1 MLIICCSFLPRCTGR
16 KCNPNCIIVVWAVKS
31 YREGLFHVT
40 TAGKS
45 TLIIHHLEIPALQ
58 AYDNWTINEN
68 TAMEKLEKDL
78 TIDDMTALCI
88 QSFDSDGNPKDRELV
103 QMFLMMHPWYISS
116 GDLAKK
122 LFTLSEAG
130 DNSERERIC
139 NLVRFWIAEY
149 PAEFDLNPELGE
161 QIRDLKRALENK
173 GNRRES
179 SLIDIESVPSYG
191 WKRQVTQ
198 RGHTGGRIRKTSLL
212 FDHLDPVELA
222 EHLTHLE
229 FHSFSKILFQDYHSF
244 VLHGCTV
251 GNPVLERFIAL
262 FNGVSQWI
270 QLMVLS
276 KPTPQQRATVI
287 KQFVQVAE
295 KLLDLQNFN
304 TLMSVVGGLSHSS
317 ISRLKETQSHVGAE
331 TTKVYDSLLEL
342 LTSSDNYARYR
353 RRFALC
359 DGFRFPAL
367 GVHLKDLMA
376 LHVALPDWSD
386 KSRGVINISKM
397 RQVYKVVHELTETQR
412 LEPPVKANP
421 DLLNLLTV
429 SLDQYRSEEEIYQLS
444 LQREPRTRSLQTPIK
459 SPSPPME
466 EWASVKSKPDQALL
480 CQHIE
485 KMVESVYRLFDEDG
499 DGHISQEEFHAVRSN
514 FPYLCAFDEIDQN
527 QDGKISKQEMMSYFL
542 RASSVLDCKMGF
554 IHNFSERTFLRPVS
568 CHHCGNLILGIYKK
582 GLKCR
587 ACSVTCHKHC
597 KDRISVECKKRS
609 KSVSDQRESSQ
620 QLRHFSFTLPRSF
633 KRSSLPAGISIYKF
647 KSCHLYPS
655 IQITKVTKLKV
666 D

>member
-1 MLIICCSFLPRCTGR
+1 MDSSDLDKG
-16 KCNPNCIIVVWAVKS
+16 
-31 YREGLFHVT
+31 
-40 TAGKS
+40 
-45 TLIIHHLEIPALQ
+45 
-58 AYDNWTINEN
+58 
-68 TAMEKLEKDL
+68 L
-78 TIDDMTALCI
+78 TIDEIIAKCI
-88 QSFDSDGNPKDRELV
+88 QSFDKDGKLSDPKLV
-103 QMFLMMHPWYISS
+103 QMFLMMHPWYIPS

-122 LFTLSEAG
+122 LFALSESG
-130 DNSERERIC
+130 DNVERERIC
-139 NLVRFWIAEY
+139 QFVRFWISEF

-198 RGHTGGRIRKTSLL
+198 RGPGGGRVRKTSLL
-212 FDHLDPVELA
+212 FDHLDPAELA

-276 KPTPQQRATVI
+276 KHTPQQRAAVI

-295 KLLDLQNFN
+295 RLLQMQNFN

-317 ISRLKETQSHVGAE
+317 ISRLKDTQSHISPE

-353 RRFALC
+353 RRFATC
-359 DGFRFPAL
+359 KGFRFPAL

-376 LHVALPDWSD
+376 LHVALPDWAD
-386 KSRGVINISKM
+386 KAKTIINISKM
-397 RQVYKVVHELTETQR
+397 RQVYKVVHELTEAQR

-444 LQREPRTRSLQTPIK
+444 LQREPRARSTQTHAKSPP
-459 SPSPPME
+459 SPSPPLE
-466 EWASVKSKPDQALL
+466 EWASLKAKPDQALL

-485 KMVESVYRLFDEDG
+485 KMVESVFRLFDEDG
-499 DGHISQEEFHAVRSN
+499 DGHISQEEFQSVRSN
-514 FPYLCAFDEIDQN
+514 FPYLCAFNEIDQN
-527 QDGKISKQEMMSYFL
+527 QDGKISKQEMTSYFL

-554 IHNFSERTFLRPVS
+554 IHNFAERTFLRPVS
-568 CHHCGNLILGIYKK
+568 CQHCRNLILGIYKK
-582 GLKCR
+582 GLKCK
-587 ACSVTCHKHC
+587 ACGITCHKHC
-597 KDRISVECKKRS
+597 RDHLSIECKKRS
-609 KSVSDQRESSQ
+609 KSVSERGESMEKG
-620 QLRHFSFTLPRSF
+620 RHFFFTLPRSF
-633 KRSSLPAGISIYKF
+633 RRST
-647 KSCHLYPS
+647 LYPDLREEEPHMEDDG
-655 IQITKVTKLKV
+655 VFDDHL
-666 D
+666 

>member
-1 MLIICCSFLPRCTGR
+1 M
-16 KCNPNCIIVVWAVKS
+16 
-31 YREGLFHVT
+31 
-40 TAGKS
+40 
-45 TLIIHHLEIPALQ
+45 
-58 AYDNWTINEN
+58 DNVD
-68 TAMEKLEKDL
+68 LEKGF
-78 TIDDMTALCI
+78 TIDEMLALCI
-88 QSFDSDGNPKDRELV
+88 QSFDSDGKLGDPELV
-103 QMFLMMHPWYISS
+103 KMFLMMHPWYIPS

-122 LFTLSEAG
+122 LSSLSEAG
-130 DNSERERIC
+130 DNLEREKIC
-139 NLVRFWIAEY
+139 HLVKFWISEY

-161 QIRDLKRALENK
+161 QIRGLKRSLENT

-191 WKRQVTQ
+191 WKRQLTQ
-198 RGHTGGRIRKTSLL
+198 RAASGGRVRKTSLL

-276 KPTPQQRATVI
+276 KHTPQQRAAVI
-287 KQFVQVAE
+287 KQFVHVAE
-295 KLLDLQNFN
+295 RLLQLQNFN
-304 TLMSVVGGLSHSS
+304 TLMSVIGGLSHSS
-317 ISRLKETQSHVGAE
+317 ISRLKETNSHISPE
-331 TTKVYDSLLEL
+331 TTKVFDSLLEL
-342 LTSSDNYARYR
+342 LTSSDNYSRYR
-353 RRFALC
+353 RRFAC
-359 DGFRFPAL
+359 CKGFRFPAL

-376 LHVALPDWSD
+376 LHVAHPDWAD
-386 KSRGVINISKM
+386 KARGAINISKM

-412 LEPPVKANP
+412 LEPPMRANS

-444 LQREPRTRSLQTPIK
+444 LQREPRARSSQSNIQT
-459 SPSPPME
+459 SPPPTPPLE
-466 EWASVKSKPDQALL
+466 EWANLKAKPDQALL

-485 KMVESVYRLFDEDG
+485 KMVESVFRLFDEDG
-499 DGHISQEEFHAVRSN
+499 DGNISHEEFHTVRSN

-527 QDGKISKQEMMSYFL
+527 QDGKISKQEMTTYFL

-568 CHHCGNLILGIYKK
+568 CHHCRNLILGIYKK

-587 ACSVTCHKHC
+587 ACGVTCHKHC
-597 KDRISVECKKRS
+597 KDRLSVECKKRS
-609 KSVSDQRESSQ
+609 KSVCDRGETTQPGRN
-620 QLRHFSFTLPRSF
+620 FSFSLPRSF
-633 KRSSLPAGISIYKF
+633 KRTAIQPA
-647 KSCHLYPS
+647 
-655 IQITKVTKLKV
+655 LKEEDDDGV
-666 D
+666 FDDRL

>member
-1 MLIICCSFLPRCTGR
+1 M
-16 KCNPNCIIVVWAVKS
+16 
-31 YREGLFHVT
+31 
-40 TAGKS
+40 
-45 TLIIHHLEIPALQ
+45 
-58 AYDNWTINEN
+58 DNSD
-68 TAMEKLEKDL
+68 LEKGV
-78 TIDDMTALCI
+78 TIDDILARCI
-88 QSFDSDGNPKDRELV
+88 QTFDSEGKPKDPELV
-103 QMFLMMHPWYISS
+103 QMFLMMHPWYIPS

-122 LFTLSEAG
+122 LFALSEAG
-130 DNSERERIC
+130 DNLERERIC
-139 NLVRFWIAEY
+139 NLVRFWISEY
-149 PAEFDLNPELGE
+149 PAEFDLNPELGT

-198 RGHTGGRIRKTSLL
+198 RGPVGGRVRKTSLL
-212 FDHLDPVELA
+212 FDHLDPAELA

-276 KPTPQQRATVI
+276 KHTPQQRAAVI
-287 KQFVQVAE
+287 KQFVHVAE
-295 KLLDLQNFN
+295 RLLQLQNFN

-317 ISRLKETQSHVGAE
+317 ISRLKETQSHISPE
-331 TTKVYDSLLEL
+331 TTKVFDSLLEL
-342 LTSSDNYARYR
+342 LTSSDNYSRYR

-359 DGFRFPAL
+359 EGFRFPAL

-376 LHVALPDWSD
+376 LHVALPDWND
-386 KSRGVINISKM
+386 KAKTTINISKM
-397 RQVYKVVHELTETQR
+397 RQVYKVVHELTEAQR
-412 LEPPVKANP
+412 LEPPVKANS

-444 LQREPRTRSLQTPIK
+444 LQREPRARSSQTNIK
-459 SPSPPME
+459 STPSPSPPME
-466 EWASVKSKPDQALL
+466 EWASLKAKPDQALL

-485 KMVESVYRLFDEDG
+485 KMVESVFRLFDEDG
-499 DGHISQEEFHAVRSN
+499 DGHISQEEFHTVRSN

-527 QDGKISKQEMMSYFL
+527 QDGRISKQEMTSYFM

-554 IHNFSERTFLRPVS
+554 IHNFSERTFIRPVS
-568 CHHCGNLILGIYKK
+568 CQHCGNLILGIYKK

-587 ACSVTCHKHC
+587 SCGVTCHKHC
-597 KDRISVECKKRS
+597 KDRLSIECKKRS
-609 KSVSDQRESSQ
+609 KSVNEKRESSHNPRQ
-620 QLRHFSFTLPRSF
+620 FSFSLPRSF
-633 KRSSLPAGISIYKF
+633 KKTAVQPD
-647 KSCHLYPS
+647 
-655 IQITKVTKLKV
+655 LKEEEPQV
-666 D
+666 DDDGVFDDRL

>member
-1 MLIICCSFLPRCTGR
+1 MSKKVGRPFLDTTQSGKGSHKIDSPPGHSSYSTFA
-16 KCNPNCIIVVWAVKS
+16 AVN
-31 YREGLFHVT
+31 E
-40 TAGKS
+40 TA
-45 TLIIHHLEIPALQ
+45 EM
-58 AYDNWTINEN
+58 DNLD
-68 TAMEKLEKDL
+68 LEKGH
-78 TIDDMTALCI
+78 TIDEMIDICI
-88 QSFDSDGNPKDRELV
+88 QNFDSDGKPKDKELV
-103 QMFLMMHPWYISS
+103 QMFLMMHPWYIPS

-122 LFTLSEAG
+122 LFSLSEAG
-130 DNSERERIC
+130 GNAERERIC
-139 NLVRFWIAEY
+139 HLVRFWIEEY

-179 SLIDIESVPSYG
+179 SLIDIENVPSYG

-198 RGHTGGRIRKTSLL
+198 RGQSGGRIRKTSLL
-212 FDHLDPVELA
+212 FDHLDPAELA

-276 KPTPQQRATVI
+276 KPTPQQRAAVI

-295 KLLDLQNFN
+295 RLLELQNFN

-317 ISRLKETQSHVGAE
+317 ISRLKETHSHVSPE

-342 LTSSDNYARYR
+342 LTSSDNYSRYR
-353 RRFALC
+353 RRFAVC
-359 DGFRFPAL
+359 EGFRFPAL

-376 LHVALPDWSD
+376 LHVALSDWTD
-386 KSRGVINISKM
+386 KARGAINLSKM
-397 RQVYKVVHELTETQR
+397 RQVYKVVHELTEAQR

-444 LQREPRTRSLQTPIK
+444 LQREPRARTSQANIK
-459 SPSPPME
+459 SPPSPSPPLE
-466 EWASVKSKPDQALL
+466 EWASLKAKPDQALL

-485 KMVESVYRLFDEDG
+485 KMVESVFRLFDEDG
-499 DGHISQEEFHAVRSN
+499 DGHISQEEFCSVRSN

-527 QDGKISKQEMMSYFL
+527 QDGKISKQEMTSYFL
-542 RASSVLDCKMGF
+542 KASSVLDCKMGF
-554 IHNFSERTFLRPVS
+554 IHNFCERTFLRPVS
-568 CHHCGNLILGIYKK
+568 CQHCGNLILGIYKK

-587 ACSVTCHKHC
+587 ACGVTCHKHC
-597 KDRISVECKKRS
+597 KDRLSVECKKRS
-609 KSVSDQRESSQ
+609 KSVSEKRESSHQ
-620 QLRHFSFTLPRSF
+620 GRQFSFSLPRSF
-633 KRSSLPAGISIYKF
+633 KRSSLP
-647 KSCHLYPS
+647 PE
-655 IQITKVTKLKV
+655 LKEEDPQV
-666 D
+666 EEDGVFDDRL

>member
-1 MLIICCSFLPRCTGR
+1 MDSSDLDKG
-16 KCNPNCIIVVWAVKS
+16 
-31 YREGLFHVT
+31 
-40 TAGKS
+40 
-45 TLIIHHLEIPALQ
+45 
-58 AYDNWTINEN
+58 
-68 TAMEKLEKDL
+68 L
-78 TIDDMTALCI
+78 TIDDIVVKCI
-88 QSFDSDGNPKDRELV
+88 QSFDKDGKLSDPEFV
-103 QMFLMMHPWYISS
+103 QMFLMMHPWYIPS

-122 LFTLSEAG
+122 LSALSESG
-130 DNSERERIC
+130 DNVERERIC
-139 NLVRFWIAEY
+139 QLVRFWISEF

-179 SLIDIESVPSYG
+179 NLIDIESVPSYG

-198 RGHTGGRIRKTSLL
+198 RGPSGGRVRKTSLL
-212 FDHLDPVELA
+212 FDHLDPAELA

-276 KPTPQQRATVI
+276 KHTPQQRAAVI

-295 KLLDLQNFN
+295 KLLQLQNFN

-317 ISRLKETQSHVGAE
+317 ISRLKDTQSHISPE
-331 TTKVYDSLLEL
+331 TTKVFDSLLEL

-353 RRFALC
+353 RRFATC
-359 DGFRFPAL
+359 EGFHFPAL

-376 LHVALPDWSD
+376 LHVALPDWAD
-386 KSRGVINISKM
+386 KAKTIINISKM
-397 RQVYKVVHELTETQR
+397 RQVYKVVHELTEAQR

-444 LQREPRTRSLQTPIK
+444 LQREPRARTTQTNAKSPP
-459 SPSPPME
+459 SPSPPLE
-466 EWASVKSKPDQALL
+466 EWASLKAKPDQALL

-485 KMVESVYRLFDEDG
+485 KMVESVFRLFDEDG
-499 DGHISQEEFHAVRSN
+499 DGHISQEEFQSVRSN
-514 FPYLCAFDEIDQN
+514 FPYLCAFNEIDQN
-527 QDGKISKQEMMSYFL
+527 HDGKISKQEMTSYFQ

-554 IHNFSERTFLRPVS
+554 IHNFAERTFLRPVS
-568 CHHCGNLILGIYKK
+568 CQHCGNLILGIYKK

-587 ACSVTCHKHC
+587 ACGITCHKHC
-597 KDRISVECKKRS
+597 KDHLSIECKKRS
-609 KSVSDQRESSQ
+609 KSVSERGESMEKGH
-620 QLRHFSFTLPRSF
+620 HFSFTLPRSF
-633 KRSSLPAGISIYKF
+633 RRST
-647 KSCHLYPS
+647 LYPDLREEEP
-655 IQITKVTKLKV
+655 QLEEDGVFDDRL
-666 D
+666 

>member
-1 MLIICCSFLPRCTGR
+1 M
-16 KCNPNCIIVVWAVKS
+16 
-31 YREGLFHVT
+31 
-40 TAGKS
+40 
-45 TLIIHHLEIPALQ
+45 
-58 AYDNWTINEN
+58 EN
-68 TAMEKLEKDL
+68 MDLEKGL
-78 TIDDMTALCI
+78 TIDEMTALCI
-88 QSFDSDGNPKDRELV
+88 QNFDSNGSPKDRKLV
-103 QMFLMMHPWYISS
+103 QMFLMMHPWYIPS

-122 LFTLSEAG
+122 LFTLSDTG
-130 DNSERERIC
+130 NDTERERIC
-139 NLVRFWIAEY
+139 HLVRFWIAEY
-149 PAEFDLNPELGE
+149 PAEFDLNPELGD

-179 SLIDIESVPSYG
+179 SLIDIENVSALIYSPSFG

-198 RGHTGGRIRKTSLL
+198 RGQTGGRIRKTSLL
-212 FDHLDPVELA
+212 FDHLDPAELA

-276 KPTPQQRATVI
+276 KPTPQQRAAVI
-287 KQFVQVAE
+287 RQFVQVAE
-295 KLLDLQNFN
+295 KLLELQNFN

-317 ISRLKETQSHVGAE
+317 ISRLKETQTHVGTE
-331 TTKVYDSLLEL
+331 TIKVYDSLLDL

-353 RRFALC
+353 RRLALC
-359 DGFRFPAL
+359 EGFRFPAL

-376 LHVALPDWSD
+376 LHVALPDWSN
-386 KSRGVINISKM
+386 KTRGVINISKM
-397 RQVYKVVHELTETQR
+397 RQVYKVVHELTEAQR
-412 LEPPVKANP
+412 LEPPVKANS

-429 SLDQYRSEEEIYQLS
+429 SLDQYRSEDEIYQLS
-444 LQREPRTRSLQTPIK
+444 LQREPRTRSPQITIK
-459 SPSPPME
+459 SSASPSHPME
-466 EWASVKSKPDQALL
+466 EWALVKAKPDEALL

-485 KMVESVYRLFDEDG
+485 KMVQSVFRLFDEDG
-499 DGHISQEEFHAVRSN
+499 DGHISQEEFQAVRSN

-554 IHNFSERTFLRPVS
+554 IHNFSEKTFLRPVS
-568 CHHCGNLILGIYKK
+568 CQHCGNLILGIYKK

-597 KDRISVECKKRS
+597 KDRLSVECKKKS
-609 KSVSDQRESSQ
+609 KSVSDQPETSQ
-620 QLRHFSFTLPRSF
+620 QPRHFSFTLPRSF
-633 KRSSLPAGISIYKF
+633 KRSSLPPDS
-647 KSCHLYPS
+647 KSCTTETLPS
-655 IQITKVTKLKV
+655 HILKEACE
-666 D
+666 DLSIHRYSSL

>member
-1 MLIICCSFLPRCTGR
+1 MD
-16 KCNPNCIIVVWAVKS
+16 NP
-31 YREGLFHVT
+31 
-40 TAGKS
+40 
-45 TLIIHHLEIPALQ
+45 
-58 AYDNWTINEN
+58 D
-68 TAMEKLEKDL
+68 LEKGL
-78 TIDDMTALCI
+78 TIDEMILLCI
-88 QSFDSDGNPKDRELV
+88 HNFDSDGNPKDRELV
-103 QMFLMMHPWYISS
+103 QMFLMMHPWYIPS

-130 DNSERERIC
+130 DNAERERIC
-139 NLVRFWIAEY
+139 HLVRFWIAEY

-198 RGHTGGRIRKTSLL
+198 RVHAGGRVRKTSLL
-212 FDHLDPVELA
+212 FDHLDPDELA

-276 KPTPQQRATVI
+276 KPTPAQRAAVI
-287 KQFVQVAE
+287 KQFVKVAE
-295 KLLDLQNFN
+295 RLLELQNFN

-317 ISRLKETQSHVGAE
+317 ISRLKQTQSHVGAE

-342 LTSSDNYARYR
+342 LTSSDNYSRYR

-359 DGFRFPAL
+359 EGFRFPAL

-376 LHVALPDWSD
+376 LHVALPDWAD
-386 KSRGVINISKM
+386 KARGAINIAKM
-397 RQVYKVVHELTETQR
+397 RQVYKVVHELTEAQR
-412 LEPPVKANP
+412 REPTVKANP

-444 LQREPRTRSLQTPIK
+444 LQREPRARSQPTIK
-459 SPSPPME
+459 APPSPSPPME
-466 EWASVKSKPDQALL
+466 EWASLKAKPDQTLL

-485 KMVESVYRLFDEDG
+485 KMVESVFRLFDEDG
-499 DGHISQEEFHAVRSN
+499 DGHISQEEFHTVRSN
-514 FPYLCAFDEIDQN
+514 FPYLCAFNEIDQN
-527 QDGKISKQEMMSYFL
+527 QDGKISKQEMTSYFMK
-542 RASSVLDCKMGF
+542 ASSVLDCKMGF
-554 IHNFSERTFLRPVS
+554 IHTFSERTFLRPVS
-568 CHHCGNLILGIYKK
+568 CQHCGNLILGIYKK

-587 ACSVTCHKHC
+587 ACGVNCHKHC
-597 KDRISVECKKRS
+597 KDRLAVECKKRS
-609 KSVSDQRESSQ
+609 KSVCEKRENSQ
-620 QLRHFSFTLPRSF
+620 QQRHFSFSLPRTF
-633 KRSSLPAGISIYKF
+633 KKTSLPPDLKEEDLPAEDDVVF
-647 KSCHLYPS
+647 DDHL
-655 IQITKVTKLKV
+655 
-666 D
+666 

>member
-1 MLIICCSFLPRCTGR
+1 MDSL
-16 KCNPNCIIVVWAVKS
+16 
-31 YREGLFHVT
+31 
-40 TAGKS
+40 
-45 TLIIHHLEIPALQ
+45 
-58 AYDNWTINEN
+58 D
-68 TAMEKLEKDL
+68 LEKGL
-78 TIDDMTALCI
+78 TIDELLAHCI
-88 QSFDSDGNPKDRELV
+88 QSFDSEGKPEDPELV
-103 QMFLMMHPWYISS
+103 QMFLMMHPWYIPS

-122 LFTLSEAG
+122 LSTLSEAG
-130 DNSERERIC
+130 DNLERERIC
-139 NLVRFWIAEY
+139 HLVKFWIAEY

-161 QIRDLKRALENK
+161 QIRDLKRALENT

-198 RGHTGGRIRKTSLL
+198 RGPPGGRVRKTSLL

-276 KPTPQQRATVI
+276 KHTPQQRAAVI
-287 KQFVQVAE
+287 KQFVHVAE
-295 KLLDLQNFN
+295 RLLQLQNFN
-304 TLMSVVGGLSHSS
+304 TLMSVIGGLSHSS
-317 ISRLKETQSHVGAE
+317 ISRLKETNSHISAE
-331 TTKVYDSLLEL
+331 TTKVFDSLLEL
-342 LTSSDNYARYR
+342 LTSSDNYSRYR
-353 RRFALC
+353 RRFAC
-359 DGFRFPAL
+359 CQGFRFPAL

-376 LHVALPDWSD
+376 LHVALSDWTD
-386 KSRGVINISKM
+386 KARGAINISKM
-397 RQVYKVVHELTETQR
+397 RQVYKVVHELTNAQR

-444 LQREPRTRSLQTPIK
+444 LQREPRARSSQTNIK
-459 SPSPPME
+459 SCPPPTPPLE
-466 EWASVKSKPDQALL
+466 EWANLKAKPDQALL
-480 CQHIE
+480 SQHIE
-485 KMVESVYRLFDEDG
+485 KMVESVFRLFDEDG
-499 DGHISQEEFHAVRSN
+499 DGHISQEEFHTVRSN

-527 QDGKISKQEMMSYFL
+527 QDGKISKQEMTTYFL

-554 IHNFSERTFLRPVS
+554 IHNFSERTFIRPVL
-568 CHHCGNLILGIYKK
+568 CQHCGNLILGLYKK

-587 ACSVTCHKHC
+587 ACGVTCHKQC
-597 KDRISVECKKRS
+597 KDRLSVECKKRS
-609 KSVSDQRESSQ
+609 KSITERRETAQHS
-620 QLRHFSFTLPRSF
+620 RPFSFTLPRSF
-633 KRSSLPAGISIYKF
+633 KRTQLQPDLKEEECPAEDDGVF
-647 KSCHLYPS
+647 DDRL
-655 IQITKVTKLKV
+655 
-666 D
+666 

>member
-1 MLIICCSFLPRCTGR
+1 MKTDM
-16 KCNPNCIIVVWAVKS
+16 
-31 YREGLFHVT
+31 E
-40 TAGKS
+40 
-45 TLIIHHLEIPALQ
+45 TLDI
-58 AYDNWTINEN
+58 
-68 TAMEKLEKDL
+68 KKGL
-78 TIDDMTALCI
+78 TIDEMTSVCI
-88 QSFDSDGNPKDRELV
+88 QNFDSDGNPKDRELV
-103 QMFLMMHPWYISS
+103 QMFLMMHPWYIPS

-122 LFTLSEAG
+122 LFTLSDAG
-130 DNSERERIC
+130 DNTDRERIC
-139 NLVRFWIAEY
+139 HLVRFWIAEY

-161 QIRDLKRALENK
+161 QIRVLKRALENK

-198 RGHTGGRIRKTSLL
+198 RGHSGGRIRKTSLL
-212 FDHLDPVELA
+212 FDHLDPAELA

-276 KPTPQQRATVI
+276 KPTPQQRAAVI

-295 KLLDLQNFN
+295 KLLELQNFN

-317 ISRLKETQSHVGAE
+317 ISRLKETQSHVGTE

-353 RRFALC
+353 RRFAISE
-359 DGFRFPAL
+359 GFHFPAL

-386 KSRGVINISKM
+386 KARGVINISKM
-397 RQVYKVVHELTETQR
+397 QQVYKVVHELTEAQR

-444 LQREPRTRSLQTPIK
+444 LQREPRTRSSQTAVTSHA

-466 EWASVKSKPDQALL
+466 EWALVKGKPDQALL

-485 KMVESVYRLFDEDG
+485 KMVESVFRLFDEDG

-542 RASSVLDCKMGF
+542 KASSVLDCKMGF
-554 IHNFSERTFLRPVS
+554 IHNFSERAFLRPSS
-568 CHHCGNLILGIYKK
+568 CQHCGNLILGIYKK

-587 ACSVTCHKHC
+587 ACGVTCHKHC
-597 KDRISVECKKRS
+597 KDRLFVECKKRS
-609 KSVSDQRESSQ
+609 KSVNEKHEPSQ
-620 QLRHFSFTLPRSF
+620 QQRHFSFTLSRSF
-633 KRSSLPAGISIYKF
+633 KRSSLPPGIPTS
-647 KSCHLYPS
+647 
-655 IQITKVTKLKV
+655 
-666 D
+666 

>member
-1 MLIICCSFLPRCTGR
+1 MD
-16 KCNPNCIIVVWAVKS
+16 
-31 YREGLFHVT
+31 
-40 TAGKS
+40 
-45 TLIIHHLEIPALQ
+45 TL
-58 AYDNWTINEN
+58 D
-68 TAMEKLEKDL
+68 LEKGL
-78 TIDDMTALCI
+78 TIDEMISVCI
-88 QSFDSDGNPKDRELV
+88 QNFDSDGNPKDRELV

-122 LFTLSEAG
+122 FFALSEAG
-130 DNSERERIC
+130 DNAERERIC
-139 NLVRFWIAEY
+139 HLVRFWIAEY

-161 QIRDLKRALENK
+161 QIRDLKRALENN

-198 RGHTGGRIRKTSLL
+198 RGHGGRIRKTSLL
-212 FDHLDPVELA
+212 FDHLDPSELA
-222 EHLTHLE
+222 EHLTHME

-262 FNGVSQWI
+262 FNSVSQWI

-276 KPTPQQRATVI
+276 KPTPQQRAAVI

-295 KLLDLQNFN
+295 KLLELQNFN

-317 ISRLKETQSHVGAE
+317 ISRLKETQSHVCAE

-342 LTSSDNYARYR
+342 LTSSDNYSRYR
-353 RRFALC
+353 RRLALC
-359 DGFRFPAL
+359 EGFSFPAL

-376 LHVALPDWSD
+376 LHVALPDWTD
-386 KSRGVINISKM
+386 KARGAINISKM
-397 RQVYKVVHELTETQR
+397 HQVYKVVHELTETQR
-412 LEPPVKANP
+412 QKLTVTANN

-444 LQREPRTRSLQTPIK
+444 LQREPRARSSQAAVK
-459 SPSPPME
+459 SPPSPTLPME
-466 EWASVKSKPDQALL
+466 EWASLKAKPDQALL

-485 KMVESVYRLFDEDG
+485 KMVESVFRLFDEDG
-499 DGHISQEEFHAVRSN
+499 DGHISHEEFHTVRSN

-527 QDGKISKQEMMSYFL
+527 QDGKISKQEMTSYFL

-568 CHHCGNLILGIYKK
+568 CQHCGNLILGIYKK

-587 ACSVTCHKHC
+587 ACGVTCHKHC
-597 KDRISVECKKRS
+597 KDRLSVECKKRS
-609 KSVSDQRESSQ
+609 KSVCERRESSHQ
-620 QLRHFSFTLPRSF
+620 GRHFSFTLPRSF
-633 KRSSLPAGISIYKF
+633 KKSPLP
-647 KSCHLYPS
+647 PE
-655 IQITKVTKLKV
+655 LKEEDPQV
-666 D
+666 EEDGVFDDRL

>member
-1 MLIICCSFLPRCTGR
+1 MD
-16 KCNPNCIIVVWAVKS
+16 
-31 YREGLFHVT
+31 
-40 TAGKS
+40 TA
-45 TLIIHHLEIPALQ
+45 
-58 AYDNWTINEN
+58 D
-68 TAMEKLEKDL
+68 LEKGV
-78 TIDDMTALCI
+78 TIDDMLTICI
-88 QSFDSDGNPKDRELV
+88 QNFDSDGKPKDPELV
-103 QMFLMMHPWYISS
+103 QMFLMMHPWYIPS
-116 GDLAKK
+116 GELAKK
-122 LFTLSEAG
+122 LFILSEAG
-130 DNSERERIC
+130 DNLERERIC
-139 NLVRFWIAEY
+139 NLVRFWISEY

-198 RGHTGGRIRKTSLL
+198 RAQGGDRVRKTSLL
-212 FDHLDPVELA
+212 FDHLDPAELA

-276 KPTPQQRATVI
+276 KHTPQQRAAVI
-287 KQFVQVAE
+287 KQFVHVAE
-295 KLLDLQNFN
+295 RLLQLQNFN

-317 ISRLKETQSHVGAE
+317 IARLKNTHSYISPE
-331 TTKVYDSLLEL
+331 TTKVFDSLLEL

-353 RRFALC
+353 RRFAVC

-376 LHVALPDWSD
+376 LHVALPDWTD
-386 KSRGVINISKM
+386 KAKRTINISKM
-397 RQVYKVVHELTETQR
+397 RQVYKVVHELTEAQR
-412 LEPPVKANP
+412 LEPPVKANS

-444 LQREPRTRSLQTPIK
+444 LQREPRARSSQTNVK
-459 SPSPPME
+459 STPSPPLE
-466 EWASVKSKPDQALL
+466 EWASLKAKPDQALL

-485 KMVESVYRLFDEDG
+485 KMVESVFRLFDEDG
-499 DGHISQEEFHAVRSN
+499 DGHISQEEFHTVRSN

-527 QDGKISKQEMMSYFL
+527 QDGKISKQEMTSYFL

-554 IHNFSERTFLRPVS
+554 IHNFSERTFIRPVS
-568 CHHCGNLILGIYKK
+568 CQQCGNLILGIYKK

-587 ACSVTCHKHC
+587 SCGVTCHKHC
-597 KDRISVECKKRS
+597 KDHLSVECKKKS
-609 KSVSDQRESSQ
+609 KSMSEKRESSNNS
-620 QLRHFSFTLPRSF
+620 RHFSLSLPRSF
-633 KRSSLPAGISIYKF
+633 KRT
-647 KSCHLYPS
+647 S
-655 IQITKVTKLKV
+655 IQPALKEEDSKVEDDSVFDDRL
-666 D
+666 